1 MVIPWLGF
9 PLGKLLEAV
18 EPMGDA
24 KYVRFETLY
33 DPEQFPGQSSWLVHL
48 ALRWKGCAWTRR

>member
-18 EPMGDA
+18 EPTPEA
-24 KYVRFETLY
+24 KYVRFETLL
-33 DPEQFPGQSSWLVHL
+33 DPEQMPGQKSTSGSPGPTSR
-48 ALRWKGCAWTRR
+48 ACAWTRP